1 MDIQPFTY
9 QYRDNYSDV
18 FRQINNSGKEKE
30 RRGRDWPSVFEF
42 LEDIVGSV
50 GQASIEDDVFS
61 LNKSLPIHQSAPPV
75 SQQTGA

>member
-18 FRQINNSGKEKE
+18 FRQMNNSGKEKE
-30 RRGRDWPSVFEF
+30 RRGRDWPSVFE
-42 LEDIVGSV
+42 DIVGSV
-50 GQASIEDDVFS
+50 VQASIEDDVFS

-75 SQQTGA
+75 S